1 MPISRSSDLLP
12 AVAPPAAAAAERGHP
27 DASPRRKKGRQSVFT
42 TRQKNWVVF
51 QRNVFLSS
59 CEAAPIPP
67 CTVERMWTEAKRIGV
82 LPGDVKKEAVRWV
95 CRTVDGHIQQLQDEG
110 FISVFHTASNS

>member
-27 DASPRRKKGRQSVFT
+27 DATPRRKKGRQSVFT
-42 TRQKNWVVF
+42 TRQKNWGVF

-59 CEAAPIPP
+59 CEAATMPP
-67 CTVERMWTEAKRIGV
+67 CAVERLWTEVKRIGV
-82 LPGDVKKEAVRWV
+82 LPEDVKKGAVRWV
-95 CRTVDGHIQQLQDEG
+95 CRHGRWAYSTIAG
-110 FISVFHTASNS
+110 